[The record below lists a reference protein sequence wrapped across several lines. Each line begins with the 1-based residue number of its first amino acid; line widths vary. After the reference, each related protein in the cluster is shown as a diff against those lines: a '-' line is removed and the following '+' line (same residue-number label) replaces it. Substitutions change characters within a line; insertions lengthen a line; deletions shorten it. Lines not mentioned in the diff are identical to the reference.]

1 MDDIDF
7 SSSTAQLRKPGLS
20 GLRLAPGFATGPALY
35 TTEEFP
41 ELEAMMGRRFGGD
54 GDVETRE
61 GENRI
66 LQSTI

>member
-1 MDDIDF
+1 MDDIDS
-7 SSSTAQLRKPGLS
+7 SSSTAQLGKYGFAD
-20 GLRLAPGFATGPALY
+20 LRLTPGFATGPVLY

-41 ELEAMMGRRFGGD
+41 ELEAMIGRWFGGD

-66 LQSTI
+66 PQSTF